1 MYSVWET
8 CQWGEVVQLE
18 EGGIVM
24 VVESGSEDWPLES
37 SGKAKVTELGAGR
50 DNEGRW
56 DVLVR
61 GMFVDG

>member
-1 MYSVWET
+1 MYSVWVT

-24 VVESGSEDWPLES
+24 VVEGGCEDWPLES
-37 SGKAKVTELGAGR
+37 SGKAKVTEVGATR

-56 DVLVR
+56 EVFVR
-61 GMFVDG
+61 AMFVVF